1 MQQAD
6 TLKRRWYRLIPVVF
20 VTYSLAYLDRAN
32 FGFAAAGGMAEDL
45 GISAA
50 TLSLLSALFFL
61 GYFIFQIPGA
71 HYASGK
77 SAKKLIFWSL
87 ILWGALATATG
98 FVSNV
103 TLLICIRFTLGVMES
118 AVIPAMLILLS
129 RWFTKH
135 ERSRANS
142 FLILGNPVTMLWMS
156 ILSGYL
162 IDWIGWR
169 GMFIIEGAP
178 AVLWAFIWWKQIE
191 DSPEKAAWLSEEDK
205 KLLREKL
212 LQEQEDI
219 KPVKNYL
226 TAFRSREV
234 ILLSLQLALWSI
246 GTYGFMMWLPS
257 VLKTAPGISIVE
269 AGWLSS
275 LAYGVA
281 IIGMIGISYF
291 SDRSL
296 KRKPYVT
303 GALLTASLAF
313 LGLFL
318 AKPDN
323 FWLSYCMLVIAGG
336 ALCAPFGPFFAL
348 IAEILP
354 RNVLGV
360 SIALVNSVGALGSF
374 VGAYLVGYLNGL
386 TGSFTYA
393 FLLMSVAM
401 FLAAVIM
408 KFGIKFE
415 PRPEAGPEQYSTK
428 RPAFGNR

>member
-1 MQQAD
+1 MKQAE

-87 ILWGALATATG
+87 ILWGTLAAATG

-205 KLLREKL
+205 RLLKEKL

-219 KPVKNYL
+219 RPVKNYL
-226 TAFRSREV
+226 AAFRSREV

-257 VLKTAPGISIVE
+257 VLKTAQGISIVE

-303 GALLTASLAF
+303 AALLTASLAF

-318 AKPDN
+318 VKPES

-360 SIALVNSVGALGSF
+360 SIALVNSIGALGSF
-374 VGAYLVGYLNGL
+374 AGAYLVGYLNSL
-386 TGSFTYA
+386 TGSFSYA

-401 FLAAVIM
+401 FLAATIM
-408 KFGIKFE
+408 KFGIRFE
-415 PRPEAGPEQYSTK
+415 SQQEA
-428 RPAFGNR
+428 RPAKYGAKSPAFDNR

>member
-1 MQQAD
+1 M
-6 TLKRRWYRLIPVVF
+6 IPVVF

-87 ILWGALATATG
+87 ILWGTLATATG

-129 RWFTKH
+129 RWFTKN
-135 ERSRANS
+135 ERSKANS

-156 ILSGYL
+156 VLSGYL

-169 GMFIIEGAP
+169 GMFIIEGVP
-178 AVLWAFIWWKQIE
+178 AVLWAFIWWRQIE
-191 DSPEKAAWLSEEDK
+191 DRPEKATWLSGEDK
-205 KLLREKL
+205 KLLKEKL

-219 KPVKNYL
+219 RPVKNYL
-226 TAFRSREV
+226 AAFRSREV

-275 LAYGVA
+275 LAYGAA
-281 IIGMIGISYF
+281 IIGMIGLSYF

-296 KRKPYVT
+296 KRKPYIT

-318 AKPDN
+318 AKPDS
-323 FWLSYCMLVIAGG
+323 FWLSYSLLVIAGA

-360 SIALVNSVGALGSF
+360 SIAFVNSVGALGSF
-374 VGAYLVGYLNGL
+374 IGAYMVGYLNGL
-386 TGSFTYA
+386 TGSFSYA

-401 FLAAVIM
+401 FLAATIM
-408 KFGIKFE
+408 KFGIKFGPQQE
-415 PRPEAGPEQYSTK
+415 TGPEHYNAK
-428 RPAFGNR
+428 HPAFNKQISSGPPQKIYNT